1 MYFITPVNEPSIPAQ
16 QQRSPPTSSFPRRAN
31 REQKEKKAE
40 EEKGEKDLLLTHG
53 FYLNVVS
60 DARPSFFSI
69 VPRRPGIEF
78 LRRER
83 EKIYSRIFR
92 DACARLFAICQE
104 VDIPVLKEKFQAQ
117 TIFRCLDSEHRGENG
132 LRARGVKRLSLS
144 LSLVTSRLLKVSPTV
159 ALKASDK
166 KKSFGIMVIRY
177 SLSPVEREVFI
188 FFPKF
193 L

>member
-83 EKIYSRIFR
+83 EREKERDIFANIPGRVRASIRHLSRGGYPRFKGKVSGA
-92 DACARLFAICQE
+92 DDLSMPRLRTSRRKWI
-104 VDIPVLKEKFQAQ
+104 
-117 TIFRCLDSEHRGENG
+117 TRSE
-132 LRARGVKRLSLS
+132 ASLS
-144 LSLVTSRLLKVSPTV
+144 LSVSRHL
-159 ALKASDK
+159 AS
-166 KKSFGIMVIRY
+166 S
-177 SLSPVEREVFI
+177 
-188 FFPKF
+188 
-193 L
+193 

>member
-1 MYFITPVNEPSIPAQ
+1 M
-16 QQRSPPTSSFPRRAN
+16 
-31 REQKEKKAE
+31 
-40 EEKGEKDLLLTHG
+40 
-53 FYLNVVS
+53 
-60 DARPSFFSI
+60 
-69 VPRRPGIEF
+69 
-78 LRRER
+78 RRER
-83 EKIYSRIFR
+83 EREKERDIFANIPGRVRASIRHLSRGGYPRFKGKVSGA
-92 DACARLFAICQE
+92 DDLSMPRLRTSRRKWI
-104 VDIPVLKEKFQAQ
+104 
-117 TIFRCLDSEHRGENG
+117 TSTRSE
-132 LRARGVKRLSLS
+132 ASLSLS